1 MKFVSSRRSNPVV
14 PIVSLIDILAILLIF
29 FIITT
34 TFKKREALVNLTLPQ
49 SSELAPTADT
59 TERVSLSV
67 TVDERIVLG
76 EEEVSLADLG
86 PALRAF
92 RERSPETRLELRV
105 DEEVALGFLVQVWDV
120 ASGVGVKIGDI
131 PLRILLKQ
139 GRAGV
144 K

>member
-1 MKFVSSRRSNPVV
+1 MKFVTSRRSNPVV

-29 FIITT
+29 FIFTT
-34 TFKKREALVNLTLPQ
+34 TFKKREALVNLSLPQ
-49 SSELAPTADT
+49 SSELAQASDV

-76 EEEVSLADLG
+76 EQEVLLDDLG
-86 PALRAF
+86 AALRAF
-92 RERSPETRLELRV
+92 RDRSPAAKLELRV
-105 DEEVALGFLVQVWDV
+105 DEEVPLGFLVQVWDE

-139 GRAGV
+139 GKSQG

>member
-29 FIITT
+29 FIFTT
-34 TFKKREALVNLTLPQ
+34 TFKKREALVNLSLPQ
-49 SSELAPTADT
+49 SSEMAEATDAA
-59 TERVSLSV
+59 ERVSLSI
-67 TVDERIVLG
+67 TVDERILLG
-76 EEEVSLADLG
+76 EQEVPLAELG
-86 PALRAF
+86 AALLALR
-92 RERSPETRLELRV
+92 ESSPAAKLELRA
-105 DEEVALGFLVQVWDV
+105 DEEVPLGFLVQVWDE

-139 GRAGV
+139 GKSQA

>member
-1 MKFVSSRRSNPVV
+1 MKFVTSRSSNPVV

-29 FIITT
+29 FIFTT
-34 TFKKREALVNLTLPQ
+34 TFKKREALVNLSLPQ
-49 SSELAPTADT
+49 SSELDQATDI

-67 TVDERIVLG
+67 TVDEKIALG
-76 EEEVSLADLG
+76 EQEVSLKDLG
-86 PALRAF
+86 AALLEF
-92 RERSPETRLELRV
+92 RQRSPAAKLELRV
-105 DEEVALGFLVQVWDV
+105 DEEVPLGFLVQVWDE

-139 GRAGV
+139 GKAQG